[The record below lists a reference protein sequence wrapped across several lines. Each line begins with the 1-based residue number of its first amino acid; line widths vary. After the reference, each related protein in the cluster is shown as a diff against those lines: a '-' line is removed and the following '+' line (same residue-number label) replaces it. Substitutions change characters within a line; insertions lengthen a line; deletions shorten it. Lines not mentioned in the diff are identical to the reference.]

1 MPVTSAIPK
10 TLNIALV
17 GNPNTGKTSVFNAL
31 TGLRQKVANYPG
43 VTVEKKTGSFSI
55 NGTEIIVYDLPGLY
69 SLVPKSLDDKI
80 STEIIYNHN
89 DNVELSCIVVV
100 VDAANLS
107 RNLYLFTQI
116 LDLQIPV
123 VMALNMMD
131 VADKKGLQIDIEG
144 FKKEF
149 NIPVIPLVASKKS
162 GLNELKNTITQLV
175 KNPDISQ
182 QKYMHIPDDITG
194 CIGDFRHFVKNG
206 LSESEV
212 SLTARSLRI
221 ISSDHVLQDW
231 LNKVE
236 DSKIDNAQKSLELA
250 RERLLSNNQ
259 HWSMLETKLRYQWID
274 TILKNY
280 VIAAADD
287 KKSFSDRID
296 KILTH
301 KIAGL
306 FIFFFVFALIFQ
318 AIFSWAE
325 LPMAL
330 IEDGT
335 NWFGQFVTQLLPPG
349 VFQDMIVEG
358 AIAGVGAILVFLPQ
372 ILFLF
377 FFLSILEDTGYM
389 ARVAFMLDRVMHSIG
404 LSGRSVIPL
413 LSSFACAI
421 PGIMASRTIQNWR
434 DRLVTIMISPFMS
447 CSARLPV
454 YVLLIGAFIPQGSV
468 LGIISYS
475 ALTLLAMYTLG
486 IAAAILVAFVF
497 KKFIVRKMPSS
508 SFVLELPAYHL
519 PNLGYTFLQL
529 LERVKI
535 FITDAGKIILAMS
548 IVLWFMASYPKS
560 EDIKSVNPAQQIEQ
574 SYAGK
579 IGKFI
584 EPAIKP
590 LGFDWKIG
598 VGLLTSFAA
607 REVMVSTL
615 ATIYNVEGAD
625 ETSGSLKESLKN
637 DRNPLTGELI
647 YSPLTAVS
655 LMVFFVLACQCMA
668 TVAIVKR
675 ETNSWRWPII
685 MIVYMTGLAYLAS
698 LITFQLGSFLGI
710 GV

>member
-1 MPVTSAIPK
+1 MPVTSVIPK
-10 TLNIALV
+10 TNNIALV

-43 VTVEKKTGSFSI
+43 VTVEKKTGSFSV
-55 NGTEIIVYDLPGLY
+55 NSTTFTVYDLPGLY
-69 SLVPKSLDDKI
+69 SLIPKSLDDKI

-89 DNVELSCIVVV
+89 NDVELSCIVVV

-123 VMALNMMD
+123 VMALNMID
-131 VADKKGLQIDIEG
+131 VADKKGIKIDIEG

-149 NIPVIPLVASKKS
+149 NIPVIPLIASKRS
-162 GLNELKNTITQLV
+162 GLAELKNTISDLV
-175 KNPDISQ
+175 TNPDISQ
-182 QKYMHIPDDITG
+182 QKYMPIPDEITK
-194 CIGDFRHFVKNG
+194 CIGDFRNFVKNG
-206 LSESEV
+206 FCESEV

-231 LNKVE
+231 I
-236 DSKIDNAQKSLELA
+236 DKIDNTKIDEAQQSLAKA
-250 RERLLSNNQ
+250 RKRLLESNQ

-274 TILKNY
+274 EVLNTY
-280 VIAAADD
+280 VHTSKTD
-287 KKSFSDRID
+287 KQSLSDRID

-301 KIAGL
+301 KVGGL
-306 FIFFFVFALIFQ
+306 FIFFIVFAMIFQ

-335 NWFGQFVTQLLPPG
+335 NWLGQMVTQLIPAGAL
-349 VFQDMIVEG
+349 QDMIVDG
-358 AIAGVGAILVFLPQ
+358 AIAGVGSILVFLPQ

-389 ARVAFMLDRVMHSIG
+389 ARVAFMLDRVMNSIG

-413 LSSFACAI
+413 LSSFACAV

-454 YVLLIGAFIPQGSV
+454 YVLLIGAFIPKGSF
-468 LGIISYS
+468 LGIVSYS

-486 IAAAILVAFVF
+486 IVAAILVALVF
-497 KKFIVRKMPSS
+497 KKFIVRTMPSS
-508 SFVLELPAYHL
+508 SFVLELPAYHR
-519 PNLGYTFLQL
+519 PNLRYTFLQL
-529 LERVKI
+529 LERIKI
-535 FITDAGKIILAMS
+535 FVTDAGKIILAMS

-560 EDIKSVNPAQQIEQ
+560 DESDTSNSSQKIEQ

-637 DRNPLTGELI
+637 DRDPVTGELL
-647 YSPLTAVS
+647 YSPLTAIS

-675 ETNSWRWPII
+675 ETNSWRWPIT
-685 MIVYMTGLAYLAS
+685 MIAYMTGLAYLAS
-698 LITFQLGSFLGI
+698 LLTFQIGSYLGI